1 MLNQNSTIPLYE
13 QVKESIKQKIEQK
26 EWTENSRVPSEIEL
40 MKMYE
45 VSRVTVR
52 NALTILVD
60 EGYLEKKQGI
70 GTFVSKPRIKK
81 IIFHRASFTQSC
93 VKAGL
98 KPSAQV
104 LKKEV
109 IEGKNYHRKNLQLEA
124 DDKIV
129 HIERLRFAD
138 NDPVSL
144 EHMYLSYK
152 KYDYISGYL
161 IVPRILGTVFSGMAE
176 ITVLILA
183 AVLFIVL
190 LIFLAVLIISC
201 ILIKKRKLK
210 ADAWM
215 KIIVFSI
222 FTCVAAFLIQ
232 SSVIAVLMAVPVVLG
247 AYVLTK

>member
-1 MLNQNSTIPLYE
+1 MRNQNSTIPLYE

-152 KYDYISGYL
+152 KYGFLLWEDLNKSIYSIIKERMNVDLTGENSRNRNILSVEKAGSRMAKNFGTAPSEPVFVMETLIYAEDEPVYVGKDYC
-161 IVPRILGTVFSGMAE
+161 LGSRFCYE
-176 ITVLILA
+176 
-183 AVLFIVL
+183 
-190 LIFLAVLIISC
+190 
-201 ILIKKRKLK
+201 
-210 ADAWM
+210 
-215 KIIVFSI
+215 
-222 FTCVAAFLIQ
+222 
-232 SSVIAVLMAVPVVLG
+232 VIPTNHRVDI
-247 AYVLTK
+247 